1 MRHPFRR
8 LLLAA
13 VVLVGIDQFVH
24 YSVLSDGWLMGRR
37 IAPFDPPLFCEAQLK
52 AQEQYRLHAE
62 TGRPREFEFRF
73 DAQLGWAPIP
83 GMPSGTTHFDW
94 AGCRMG
100 PTELAHEK
108 TPGVKRLMTIG
119 CSFTLG
125 EEVADEEA
133 WPHRLDLAHEDLEI
147 ANLAMGAYGLDQALL
162 RLRRDGLQ
170 LEPDEVWLG
179 WLPAAS
185 LRVGTLYRPAQRHW
199 SGPTFFKP
207 RFRLEEGKGLLQMGN
222 PARSIAHTAR
232 LISRQDEFYAAVAKH
247 DMWVSRAERAY
258 RAFGSS
264 LLHRSA
270 LSRLYL
276 TAMERGDRNAADWI
290 LDDTSEIH
298 ALVRELILE
307 TARDAHAIDARFK
320 LLILPGRDD
329 LADYAERGETY
340 WSGLTADLEQQGI
353 EVVDLSDT
361 LLESGA
367 LEEDHYWK
375 PGGHY
380 SALGNFLV
388 AEALGTQL

>member
-1 MRHPFRR
+1 MRHPLRR
-8 LLLAA
+8 LLIAIAA
-13 VVLVGIDQFVH
+13 LVVIDQIVH

-37 IAPFDPPLFCEAQLK
+37 IAPFDPPLFCAAQLK
-52 AQEQYRLHAE
+52 AQEQYQLHAE

-73 DAQLGWAPIP
+73 DAALGWAPIP
-83 GMPSGTTHFDW
+83 DVASGTTHFDW
-94 AGCRMG
+94 SGSRMG
-100 PTELAHEK
+100 PTELAREK
-108 TPGVKRLMTIG
+108 VPGVKRLMTIG

-170 LEPDEVWLG
+170 LAPDEIWLG

-199 SGPTFFKP
+199 SGPTLFKP
-207 RFRLEEGKGLLQMGN
+207 RFRLDADKGLVHLPN
-222 PARSIAHTAR
+222 PAQSIAHTAR
-232 LISRQDEFYAAVAKH
+232 LLSRQDEFYAAVAKH

-264 LLHRSA
+264 LLHHSA
-270 LSRLYL
+270 LTRLYL
-276 TAMERGDRNAADWI
+276 TAIERTGRNAADWV
-290 LDDTSEIH
+290 LDDSSEIH
-298 ALVRELILE
+298 RLVRELILE
-307 TARDAHAIDARFK
+307 TSRDAHAIDARFK

-340 WSGLTADLEQQGI
+340 WSGLTADLERQGI

-367 LEEDHYWK
+367 LENDIYWK

-388 AEALGTQL
+388 AVALGTQL